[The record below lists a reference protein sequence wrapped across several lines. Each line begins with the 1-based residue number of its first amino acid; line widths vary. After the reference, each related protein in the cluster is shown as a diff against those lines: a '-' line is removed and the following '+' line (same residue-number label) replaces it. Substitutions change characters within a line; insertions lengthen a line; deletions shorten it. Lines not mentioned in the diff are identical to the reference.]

1 MRRVVITGLGV
12 VSPIGNSCSEVL
24 HSLKNGISGIGF
36 SEEMSERGFRSQVS
50 GNLKIDV
57 SEKIDKRILRIKF
70 SSKVIYRKIITI
82 LVRYL

>member
-36 SEEMSERGFRSQVS
+36 S
-50 GNLKIDV
+50 
-57 SEKIDKRILRIKF
+57 
-70 SSKVIYRKIITI
+70 
-82 LVRYL
+82 